1 MVRKPIEEWSDATQW
16 KCKLTILIKPDFDS
30 FDDVKDSLKDIDAFI
45 CCLGTRT
52 KTGEANFVKV
62 DYQYPLN
69 FAEFAKANNVKH
81 YSLLTS
87 GGADANSSFLYM
99 RVKGQVEEA
108 VAKVGVPS
116 LAIYNPGLIKGRK
129 GNDTRVGETV
139 LGWIPFIPSIQ
150 SADLGLAILTNAIA
164 TSQREQA
171 SSDEPSKVSY
181 TMN

>member
-1 MVRKPIEEWSDATQW
+1 MVESTAQKKLVRVALIGATGSVGKDIVQLAKTNENLDELILVVRKPIEEWSDATQW

-45 CCLGTRT
+45 CCLGTKT

-87 GGADANSSFLYM
+87 GGADAKSSFLYM
-99 RVKGQVEEA
+99 RVKGQV
-108 VAKVGVPS
+108 
-116 LAIYNPGLIKGRK
+116 
-129 GNDTRVGETV
+129 
-139 LGWIPFIPSIQ
+139 
-150 SADLGLAILTNAIA
+150 
-164 TSQREQA
+164 
-171 SSDEPSKVSY
+171 
-181 TMN
+181 